1 MLHVT
6 QLDRIVDVVEE
17 TSKGRVVTLLVAWR
31 KVSVECMPFLVV
43 SGAGPEGLKHVRHFR
58 QFAD

>member
-17 TSKGRVVTLLVAWR
+17 TSKGRVVTLLVAWHFGW
-31 KVSVECMPFLVV
+31 SSFQDPQTVETCA
-43 SGAGPEGLKHVRHFR
+43 SS
-58 QFAD
+58 

>member
-17 TSKGRVVTLLVAWR
+17 TSKGRVVTLLAAWLGMSVLGLGESR
-31 KVSVECMPFLVV
+31 K
-43 SGAGPEGLKHVRHFR
+43 A
-58 QFAD
+58 